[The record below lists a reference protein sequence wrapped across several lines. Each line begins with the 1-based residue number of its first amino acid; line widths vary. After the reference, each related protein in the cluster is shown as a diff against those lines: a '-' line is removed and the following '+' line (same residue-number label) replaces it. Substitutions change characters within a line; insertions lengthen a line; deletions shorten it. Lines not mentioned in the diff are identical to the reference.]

1 VPARSSSLGKNNSV
15 DEQVGRGISGEFS
28 SIQSVSILKEDQ
40 EFNKMI
46 DDMVVKVWK
55 CSRCFSMLHETK
67 DCVNEI
73 RCRACY
79 NYGHIQRNCLK
90 TKDKECLKWVQKR
103 PNKNAVLMPAGE
115 LSNSAISPP
124 LSYTRRQAE
133 KQSISPSSSN
143 PKPPPDPIS
152 SESPAAASIA
162 DGMAVF
168 EVEPTPW
175 LPWGHQVIDG
185 GNTRLP
191 RSYYYACQDPTPQ
204 HQAFCIASVKPAP
217 PPQDAAFWRQQVS
230 NFLVGPLQRNVV
242 DVQPSLFGVGL
253 FQLSNANAVHAL
265 VQHGQY
271 QLNHQRFVRFIYA
284 DNAAQNH
291 CASLGFRKGWL
302 MFLGIPP
309 DYRNDFDISNAVSSF
324 GKFHYWNHQDPI
336 TERALV
342 FASFP
347 SPQLVPRDVVFAK
360 FASVGGVKESWT
372 APVFILS
379 ADFADALPADED
391 QMPPDGNPHPLP
403 GNL

>member
-1 VPARSSSLGKNNSV
+1 MGLNALNKKASKPIIFSARELSKTLVFADSISYLACKGYQDQRAKDMSPRDTVSSSKIVPAHSSSLGMTNSV
-15 DEQVGRGISGEFS
+15 VEQVGGGISGES
-28 SIQSVSILKEDQ
+28 SSFQSGSILEEDQ

-103 PNKNAVLMPAGE
+103 PNKNAVLMPVGE
-115 LSNSAISPP
+115 LSNSAVSPP
-124 LSYTRRQAE
+124 LSYTQRQAE

-152 SESPAAASIA
+152 FESPAAASIA

-168 EVEPTPW
+168 EVDPTPW

-191 RSYYYACQDPTPQ
+191 RSYYYTCQDPTPQ
-204 HQAFCIASVKPAP
+204 HQAFCIASVEPAP

-253 FQLSNANAVHAL
+253 F
-265 VQHGQY
+265 
-271 QLNHQRFVRFIYA
+271 
-284 DNAAQNH
+284 
-291 CASLGFRKGWL
+291 
-302 MFLGIPP
+302 
-309 DYRNDFDISNAVSSF
+309 
-324 GKFHYWNHQDPI
+324 
-336 TERALV
+336 
-342 FASFP
+342 
-347 SPQLVPRDVVFAK
+347 
-360 FASVGGVKESWT
+360 
-372 APVFILS
+372 
-379 ADFADALPADED
+379 
-391 QMPPDGNPHPLP
+391 
-403 GNL
+403 